1 MLEADLYDIL
11 EVDRNATS
19 GEIKKAY
26 RKLALKYHPDK
37 VSEEEREESE
47 IKFKEIS
54 FAYEVLID
62 ETKREEYDR
71 YGSTDGFGGGP
82 DFEFTGNPFDQFFG
96 GNGYAEYGGDDFYNF
111 FHNMNGG
118 GHHHHH
124 HQQQQQ
130 QRANRTED
138 AHIEVDITL
147 EELYKGKVIKTTSTR
162 NIICTQCK
170 GLGVKSSSVV
180 SKQCVTCH
188 GEGSVRKI
196 KRVGPGL
203 VAQEYAEC
211 TTCQGTGKI
220 YRTKDKC
227 KLCKGTRIIEETK
240 ILEFEIPKGSPD
252 HGMIAKKGESDQY
265 PGKTAGDVILE
276 YKCKP
281 HDVFERQGDD
291 LYTKIDI
298 PLVDALCGFSKL
310 VAVHLDGRGI
320 KIETPTG
327 KVVRPGDYIK
337 LSGEGMPKSDN
348 KKSWFSSSGKGDLYV
363 EVNIEFPKDNW
374 FMEKNDITKIKNIL
388 PSTTKQ
394 NEHYVPEA
402 SMELFTDFSIVKAN
416 QLPNY
421 SNEEEAHHDEYYE
434 TGPQP
439 SCSQQ

>member
-1 MLEADLYDIL
+1 
-11 EVDRNATS
+11 
-19 GEIKKAY
+19 
-26 RKLALKYHPDK
+26 
-37 VSEEEREESE
+37 
-47 IKFKEIS
+47 
-54 FAYEVLID
+54 
-62 ETKREEYDR
+62 
-71 YGSTDGFGGGP
+71 
-82 DFEFTGNPFDQFFG
+82 
-96 GNGYAEYGGDDFYNF
+96 
-111 FHNMNGG
+111 MNGG
-118 GHHHHH
+118 GQHHHH
-124 HQQQQQ
+124 QQQQ

-337 LSGEGMPKSDN
+337 LAGEGMPKSDN

-374 FMEKNDITKIKNIL
+374 FMEKMISQRSRIFYQVQQNKTNIMYQKQAWNCSPIFQL
-388 PSTTKQ
+388 SKLINYLTTQMKRKPIMMDTTKLVH
-394 NEHYVPEA
+394 NHLVLN
-402 SMELFTDFSIVKAN
+402 SKKN
-416 QLPNY
+416 KRK
-421 SNEEEAHHDEYYE
+421 
-434 TGPQP
+434 
-439 SCSQQ
+439 

>member
-11 EVDRNATS
+11 EVDKSAS
-19 GEIKKAY
+19 SVEIKKAY

-54 FAYEVLID
+54 FAYEILID

-71 YGSTDGFGGGP
+71 YGSTDGFGGVP

-96 GNGYAEYGGDDFYNF
+96 GNGSAEYGGDDFYNF

-118 GHHHHH
+118 HQ
-124 HQQQQQ
+124 HQQQKY
-130 QRANRTED
+130 RSNKTED
-138 AHIEVDITL
+138 AHIEVEVTL

-170 GLGVKSSSVV
+170 GSGVKSSSVV
-180 SKQCVTCH
+180 SKQCITCH

-203 VAQEYAEC
+203 VAQEYVEC

-240 ILEFEIPKGSPD
+240 ILEFEIPKGSPE
-252 HGMIAKKGESDQY
+252 HGIIAKKGESDQY
-265 PGKTAGDVILE
+265 PGKTAGDVVLE

-281 HDVFERQGDD
+281 NDVFERQGDD
-291 LYTKIDI
+291 LYTRINI

-320 KIETPTG
+320 KIETPAG

-337 LSGEGMPKSDN
+337 LAGEGMPKAEN
-348 KKSWFSSSGKGDLYV
+348 KKSWFSSSSSKGDLYV
-363 EVNIEFPKDNW
+363 EVSIEFPSDNW
-374 FMEKNDITKIKNIL
+374 FMEKNDLTKIKNIL
-388 PSTTKQ
+388 PTATRGKEY
-394 NEHYVPEA
+394 NVPDA
-402 SMELFTDFSIVKAN
+402 SMELFTDFSIVKTE

-421 SNEEEAHHDEYYE
+421 AGEEEEDKPNHGGYYE
-434 TGPQP
+434 AGPQP
-439 SCSQQ
+439 SCAQQ